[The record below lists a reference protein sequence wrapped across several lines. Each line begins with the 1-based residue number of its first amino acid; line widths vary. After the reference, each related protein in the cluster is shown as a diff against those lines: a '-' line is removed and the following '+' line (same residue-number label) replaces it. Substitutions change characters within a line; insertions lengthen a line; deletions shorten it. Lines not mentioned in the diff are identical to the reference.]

1 MDLSFH
7 PVTLTL
13 GHVGGPHRDACVLAG
28 QIAIANLTPE
38 DAKKWPALAQ
48 AIFITVVTAV
58 VAAPTVTNLWAE
70 RRDVQN
76 EERARQRDRESQ
88 RREVRD
94 VHLERLRPLL
104 LSDSKQLL
112 QLSNQ
117 LAIEGTAIGGFLVEN
132 YERPIDQTYW
142 YPEILYQDLATHFP
156 DYGTVRERVRGE
168 VLAQQKETL
177 EIQRLASESIKI
189 KTLKMATL
197 MGFAVAI
204 VRQCMGT
211 GNGIS
216 LEIDATGHYTFN
228 DGGGRQTGVGEPPRY
243 VVTALQAYR
252 AFKPTD
258 SFKASCNTLRER
270 AKRLATELRTL
281 AVDAAVAAESPAL
294 FGECRYV
301 RMP

>member
-1 MDLSFH
+1 M
-7 PVTLTL
+7 
-13 GHVGGPHRDACVLAG
+13 
-28 QIAIANLTPE
+28 
-38 DAKKWPALAQ
+38 
-48 AIFITVVTAV
+48 
-58 VAAPTVTNLWAE
+58 
-70 RRDVQN
+70 
-76 EERARQRDRESQ
+76 
-88 RREVRD
+88 
-94 VHLERLRPLL
+94 
-104 LSDSKQLL
+104 
-112 QLSNQ
+112 
-117 LAIEGTAIGGFLVEN
+117 
-132 YERPIDQTYW
+132 
-142 YPEILYQDLATHFP
+142 
-156 DYGTVRERVRGE
+156 
-168 VLAQQKETL
+168 AQQKEFL

-189 KTLKMATL
+189 RPQDGNAD
-197 MGFAVAI
+197 GVAVAI

-228 DGGGRQTGVGEPPRY
+228 DGGARQTGVGEPPRY

-281 AVDAAVAAESPAL
+281 VVDAAVAAESPAL

>member
-1 MDLSFH
+1 MEFFLH

-13 GHVGGPHRDACVLAG
+13 VMSAVLIAMHVVG

-142 YPEILYQDLATHFP
+142 YPEILYRDLATHFP

-189 KTLKMATL
+189 RPQDGNAD
-197 MGFAVAI
+197 GVAVAI

-228 DGGGRQTGVGEPPRY
+228 DGGARQTGVGEPPRY